1 MLQHCT
7 PILDLD
13 EQVVE
18 VKFLP
23 MGTDIFLVLSP
34 KVSGAMAKTIIEH
47 SIHNL
52 VHTSLKLIVG
62 IREMG
67 CKFEAAQFGVEL
79 HVALVV
85 VRVQLFFHP

>member
-1 MLQHCT
+1 
-7 PILDLD
+7 
-13 EQVVE
+13 
-18 VKFLP
+18 

-67 CKFEAAQFGVEL
+67 CKFEAAQFGVDL
-79 HVALVV
+79 HMAVVV
-85 VRVQLFFHP
+85 VRVQLFSTLDDSEGGSDGIFCFLEE